1 MLPVIPAWRR
11 WATSPK
17 VVMPVTSFFMSFVFT
32 AIFMPVET
40 GLLPKVLFV
49 LFSLACGFV
58 WSIAVWNPMWKWLI
72 SEIRPVPL
80 LLAGMGVAGSLLF
93 LPFALIELIAEQ
105 SVLVAF
111 FAGIFGGFS
120 GLLGALV
127 LCVFRQK

>member
-1 MLPVIPAWRR
+1 
-11 WATSPK
+11 
-17 VVMPVTSFFMSFVFT
+17 
-32 AIFMPVET
+32 
-40 GLLPKVLFV
+40 
-49 LFSLACGFV
+49 
-58 WSIAVWNPMWKWLI
+58 MWKWLI